1 MNVVL
6 VGFRGSGKSTI
17 GKLLS
22 ERTGREF
29 VDCDDFIEKRTN
41 LTIREIFERH
51 GESHFRTLES
61 EAIAELAKLDGK
73 IVATGGGAVLKYQN
87 MQVFKR
93 AGGLV
98 FFLKV
103 SPEVAYERI
112 QGDPGTRTRRPA
124 LTDKDPATEIREQI
138 TLRAPYYLQSA
149 DIVVPVDERTVN
161 DIVDEI
167 ARHLSGLSGPG
178 HDQKDPV
185 PIA

>member
-6 VGFRGSGKSTI
+6 VGFRGSGKSTV
-17 GKLLS
+17 GKALS
-22 ERTGREF
+22 ERLGREF
-29 VDCDDFIEKRTN
+29 IDCDDFIEKRTAMS
-41 LTIREIFERH
+41 IREIFERH

-61 EAIAELAKLDGK
+61 EALTELSKLDGK

-87 MQVFKR
+87 MQLFKR

-103 SPEVAYERI
+103 SPETAFNRI
-112 QGDPGTRTRRPA
+112 QGDPATRTRRPA

-138 TLRAPYYLQSA
+138 TLRAPYYLQAA
-149 DIVVPVDERTVN
+149 DIVVPVDERTVV
-161 DIVDEI
+161 DIVDEVV
-167 ARHLSGLSGPG
+167 RHLAGPD
-178 HDQKDPV
+178 HEQRDPV